1 MDNATSKIIEVQFVD
16 KREVH
21 LKSPCM
27 EKVGLQRS
35 LSAVRELNVLELVTD
50 ASISITSMMGWIIV
64 K

>member
-1 MDNATSKIIEVQFVD
+1 MPRTRSYVDVQFVD

-21 LKSPCM
+21 LKSLCM

-35 LSAVRELNVLELVTD
+35 LSAVRELKVLELVTD

>member
-1 MDNATSKIIEVQFVD
+1 MD

-21 LKSPCM
+21 LKSPCT
-27 EKVGLQRS
+27 EKVDLQRS